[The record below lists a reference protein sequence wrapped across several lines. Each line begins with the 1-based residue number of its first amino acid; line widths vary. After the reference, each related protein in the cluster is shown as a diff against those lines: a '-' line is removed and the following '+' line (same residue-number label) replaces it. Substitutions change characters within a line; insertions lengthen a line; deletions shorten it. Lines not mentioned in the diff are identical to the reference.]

1 MINNNAQKGLIDFYQ
16 TLPKGFYK
24 VEAIIGR
31 RIKFGKK
38 QYLIKWKDFPIE
50 QATWEPIKNLE
61 NIFWE
66 VEKYDRDYPEEK
78 IINISDD
85 EISIINNS
93 SSDLNNRNI
102 INKKLKKKNLSMNNE
117 YFLGKKEKRKN
128 QFLSK
133 NNLNR
138 IELKEI
144 KAIKKTK
151 NKVFLVN
158 VLCYDNEKKIFFET
172 ELKLSIMKKLNQ
184 KLINDFINEIENKNL
199 IIELI

>member
-1 MINNNAQKGLIDFYQ
+1 MINNNPQKGLIDFYQ

-133 NNLNR
+133 NNFNR

-144 KAIKKTK
+144 KGIKKNK

>member
-1 MINNNAQKGLIDFYQ
+1 MINNNPQKGLIDFYQ

-93 SSDLNNRNI
+93 SSNLNNKNI
-102 INKKLKKKNLSMNNE
+102 INKKVKKKNLSLNNE
-117 YFLGKKEKRKN
+117 FYLGKKQMRKN

-133 NNLNR
+133 NNFNR

-144 KAIKKTK
+144 KGIKKNK

-158 VLCYDNEKKIFFET
+158 VLCYDNVKKISFKT
-172 ELKLSIMKKLNQ
+172 QLKLSIMKKLNQ

>member
-1 MINNNAQKGLIDFYQ
+1 MINNNPQKGLIDFYQ

-38 QYLIKWKDFPIE
+38 QYLIKWKDFPEE
-50 QATWEPIKNLE
+50 QATWKPIKNLE
-61 NIFWE
+61 NIYWE
-66 VEKYDRDYPEEK
+66 VEKYDRDYPEDKE
-78 IINISDD
+78 INISDD

-93 SSDLNNRNI
+93 SSDLNNKNI
-102 INKKLKKKNLSMNNE
+102 INKKVKKKNLSLNNE
-117 YFLGKKEKRKN
+117 FYLGKKQMRKN

-133 NNLNR
+133 NNFNR

-144 KAIKKTK
+144 KGIKKNK
-151 NKVFLVN
+151 NKAFLVN
-158 VLCYDNEKKIFFET
+158 VLCYDNVKKISFKT
-172 ELKLSIMKKLNQ
+172 QLKLSIMKKLNQ
-184 KLINDFINEIENKNL
+184 KLINDFINEIENKNI

>member
-144 KAIKKTK
+144 KGIKKTK

-184 KLINDFINEIENKNL
+184 KLINDFINEIENKNI